1 MGETG
6 TDGREGGGERR
17 EREEG
22 SNILDVRYLHY
33 CYILFSVFVLLLLL
47 HRLPLLII
55 WGGGILSKNELLWN
69 IHVYMAIVLLFPQY
83 DMYIIQLTL
92 SPFSFLFILFAV

>member
-1 MGETG
+1 LLYIVLGVCVVVVAASASFTH
-6 TDGREGGGERR
+6 
-17 EREEG
+17 
-22 SNILDVRYLHY
+22 YL
-33 CYILFSVFVLLLLL
+33 
-47 HRLPLLII
+47 
-55 WGGGILSKNELLWN
+55 GGGILSKNELLWN